1 MITQKERKSL
11 IIKYL
16 EKNPLSSPRQIRTNH
31 SKHEYKYEYLKRLLE
46 ELISEE
52 KIAVFLKKYYVV
64 PKIGKEI
71 NLLINII
78 KSVPLHKPI
87 FKKLKFIK
95 TKKNPTINSIIN
107 NCICPYHIKQK
118 INKMEKTSTTQSF
131 LQNFIKFLKSF
142 SDDDYYNEF
151 MVEKNFLKKNPF
163 WKKIDESSNTL
174 EKRIL
179 NFLRL
184 YWGYSFEY
192 HAHLKS
198 NKIPLKELFHRLFE
212 LYNSDRS
219 ITASNFRT
227 SNKALKRSLDP
238 LVTEQGVGRS
248 STSFNSEW
256 NIVEPKITMY
266 GIWKERS
273 RILDVGVGILGHRNP
288 SDRKKY
294 AKNMEE
300 CTGIPFKK
308 LIPMKGYS
316 NLLKDTPTEPFQSI
330 DPPIRR
336 DYEAHYK
343 KIGIPPHKIIN
354 KNTGE
359 SYYLFHDPKDP
370 SKMTREWRG
379 TE

>member
-31 SKHEYKYEYLKRLLE
+31 SKHEYHSKYLKKLLK
-46 ELISEE
+46 ELESEE
-52 KIAVFLKKYYVV
+52 KIAVFLKKYYAV
-64 PKIGKEI
+64 PKSGKEI

-78 KSVPLHKPI
+78 KLTPLHKPI

-95 TKKNPTINSIIN
+95 TKKNPTINNIIN
-107 NCICPYHIKQK
+107 NCICLYHLKLKIIKLGK
-118 INKMEKTSTTQSF
+118 KNSIQSF
-131 LQNFIKFLKSF
+131 DKNFIKFLKSF
-142 SDDDYYNEF
+142 SDDNYYNEF

-163 WKKIDESSNTL
+163 WKKMDESSNTL

-184 YWGYSFEY
+184 YWNYSFEY

-219 ITASNFRT
+219 ITASKFKT
-227 SNKALKRSLDP
+227 SNKSLKRSLDP

-248 STSFNSEW
+248 STSFDSEW
-256 NIVEPKITMY
+256 NIVEPKIGMY
-266 GIWKERS
+266 GIWKDRT
-273 RILDVGVGILGHRNP
+273 RILDVGVGILGQRIP

-294 AKNMEE
+294 AKKMEE
-300 CTGIPFKK
+300 CTGIPFTK

-316 NLLKDTPTEPFQSI
+316 NLLKDAPTEPFQSI
-330 DPPIRR
+330 DALIRQ

-343 KIGIPPHKIIN
+343 EIGIAPRKIIN

-359 SYYLFHDPKDP
+359 SYYLFRDPKDF
-370 SKMTREWRG
+370 SKITREWKG
-379 TE
+379 TK